1 MASKKYNF
9 TRTEFTAGLMVF
21 VSVAVLAGFVVLIE
35 NLRAEPEYKTLHA
48 RFTSTVGL
56 NANAMIRFGGLE
68 VGKVASVTYDPEDQS
83 QILLELKVDP
93 KTPVNESSRATIE
106 QTTLT
111 AEKHLEISTGTKDAA
126 LVPAGGDVQVI
137 NSGYGFIDLPNV
149 DGLVGGSEMLI
160 ADLRDFI
167 GVEAAKKNEAEGKG
181 ELASIERLAGDVRA
195 LLGVKEALERHKADG
210 SEPVN
215 VAKLTEDLAKLLGVE
230 EAEKA
235 AATGGEELPT
245 VTRITG
251 DVRDLLGVK
260 QAKAAAVAGGAD
272 PANVENIIGNVDGM
286 LEKYDP
292 QIGTILEKVPPL
304 QDSATRVMTGVATTL
319 EDNKESIDKI
329 ATDVSGVTATLN
341 QELETTLAALTK
353 TLEHVQALSGET
365 QELVHQNRPAIEDLM
380 GDLGH
385 LIQNLNVLLEDLKAH
400 PQAIIFGKPE
410 SGRK

>member
-9 TRTEFTAGLMVF
+9 TRTELTAGLMVIA
-21 VSVAVLAGFVVLIE
+21 SVAVLAGFVVVIE
-35 NLRAEPEYKTLHA
+35 NLRAEPEYKTLYA

-68 VGKVASVTYDPEDQS
+68 VGKVASVIYDPEDQS

-111 AEKHLEISTGTKDAA
+111 AEKHLEISTGTKDAS
-126 LVPAGGDVQVI
+126 LVPAGGDVKVI

-210 SEPVN
+210 SEPIN

-235 AATGGEELPT
+235 AATGGEELPS

-260 QAKAAAVAGGAD
+260 QAKAEAVAGGAD
-272 PANVENIIGNVDGM
+272 PANLENIIGNVDGM

-304 QDSATRVMTGVATTL
+304 QDSATRVMTGVAGTL

-329 ATDVSGVTATLN
+329 AKDVSGVTATLN
-341 QELETTLAALTK
+341 EELETTLAALTK

>member
-9 TRTEFTAGLMVF
+9 TRTEFTAGLMVLAT
-21 VSVAVLAGFVVLIE
+21 VAVLAGFVVVIE
-35 NLRAEPEYKTLHA
+35 NLRAEPEYKTLYA

-68 VGKVASVTYDPEDQS
+68 VGTVASVTYDPEDQS

-126 LVPAGGDVQVI
+126 LVPAGGDVEVI
-137 NSGYGFIDLPNV
+137 NSGYGFIDIPNV
-149 DGLVGGSEMLI
+149 DGLVGGSELLI

-235 AATGGEELPT
+235 AAAGGEELPS

-260 QAKAAAVAGGAD
+260 QAKAVAGGAD

-319 EDNKESIDKI
+319 EDNKENIDKI
-329 ATDVSGVTATLN
+329 ASDVSGVTATLN
-341 QELETTLAALTK
+341 QELETALAALTA

>member
-9 TRTEFTAGLMVF
+9 TRTEFTAGLMVLAT
-21 VSVAVLAGFVVLIE
+21 VAVLAGFVVVIE
-35 NLRAEPEYKTLHA
+35 NLRAEPEYKTLYA

-68 VGKVASVTYDPEDQS
+68 VGTVASVTYDPEDQS

-126 LVPAGGDVQVI
+126 LVPAGGDVEVI
-137 NSGYGFIDLPNV
+137 NSGYGFIDIPNV
-149 DGLVGGSEMLI
+149 DGLVGGSELLI

-215 VAKLTEDLAKLLGVE
+215 VAKLTEDLAKLLGVD

-235 AATGGEELPT
+235 AAAGGEELPS

-260 QAKAAAVAGGAD
+260 QAKAVAGGAD

-319 EDNKESIDKI
+319 EDNKENIDKI
-329 ATDVSGVTATLN
+329 ASDVSGVTATLN
-341 QELETTLAALTK
+341 QELEATLAALTA

>member
-9 TRTEFTAGLMVF
+9 TRTEFTAGLMVLAT
-21 VSVAVLAGFVVLIE
+21 VAVLAGFVVVIE
-35 NLRAEPEYKTLHA
+35 NLRAEPEYKTLYA

-68 VGKVASVTYDPEDQS
+68 VGTVASVTYDPEDQS

-126 LVPAGGDVQVI
+126 LVPAGGDVEVI
-137 NSGYGFIDLPNV
+137 NSGYGFIDIPNV
-149 DGLVGGSEMLI
+149 DGLVGGSELLI

-235 AATGGEELPT
+235 AAAGGEELPS

-260 QAKAAAVAGGAD
+260 QAKAVAGGAD

-319 EDNKESIDKI
+319 EDNKENIDKI
-329 ATDVSGVTATLN
+329 ASDVSGVTATLN
-341 QELETTLAALTK
+341 QELEATLAALTA

>member
-260 QAKAAAVAGGAD
+260 QAKAAAVAGDAD

-353 TLEHVQALSGET
+353 TFEHVQALSGET

>member
-9 TRTEFTAGLMVF
+9 TRTEFTAGLMVLAT
-21 VSVAVLAGFVVLIE
+21 VAVLAGFVVVIE

-126 LVPAGGDVQVI
+126 LIPAGGDVQVI
-137 NSGYGFIDLPNV
+137 NSGYGFIDIPNV

-167 GVEAAKKNEAEGKG
+167 GVEAAKKGEAEGKG

-235 AATGGEELPT
+235 AAAGGEELPS

-260 QAKAAAVAGGAD
+260 QAKAEAVAGGAD

-319 EDNKESIDKI
+319 EDNKENIDKI

-341 QELETTLAALTK
+341 QELEATLAALTA